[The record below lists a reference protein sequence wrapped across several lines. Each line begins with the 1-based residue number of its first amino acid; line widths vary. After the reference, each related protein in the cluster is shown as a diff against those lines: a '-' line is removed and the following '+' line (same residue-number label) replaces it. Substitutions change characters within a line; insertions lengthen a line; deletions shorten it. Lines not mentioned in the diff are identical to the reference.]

1 MKIVVAL
8 GGNALARRGQQASA
22 ENLRANVREAMVD
35 LSKVAMEHQLVVTHG
50 NGPQVGLLA
59 LQNLAYSEVESYP
72 LDILGAETQGMLGYV
87 IGQELMNSIG
97 MKRHMVTI
105 LTTTVVNGDDPAFGR
120 PTKFVG
126 PVYEQAE
133 AEALATKYGWTIAQD
148 GQHWRRVVPSP
159 EPVQIRQSESIDR
172 ILNLGLIVLCG
183 GGGGVPV
190 VVDRAT
196 DTMRGVEAVV
206 DKDASSAVLATEIG
220 ADMLLL
226 LTDGDAVC
234 LDWGTPEERAIRT
247 ASPAA
252 LREFDFAEGSMG
264 PKVEAAC
271 RYAEAT
277 GGEAVIGSLD
287 KIAEILTGRSG
298 TRISPPL
305 ELAFYE

>member
-8 GGNALARRGQQASA
+8 GGNALARRGQQATA
-22 ENLRANVREAMVD
+22 DNLRANVREAMAD
-35 LSKVAMEHQLVVTHG
+35 LSKVALEHQLVITHG

-87 IGQELMNSIG
+87 IGQELMNAIG
-97 MKRHMVTI
+97 MQRHMVTI
-105 LTTTVVNGDDPAFGR
+105 LTTTVVREDDPAFAR

-126 PVYEQAE
+126 PVYSKSE
-133 AEALATKYGWTIAQD
+133 AEEFAAKYDWTIAQD

-159 EPVQIRQSESIDR
+159 EPVLIRQSESIER
-172 ILNLGLIVLCG
+172 ILKLGLIVLCG

-190 VVDRAT
+190 VIDSKT
-196 DTMRGVEAVV
+196 DSMHGVEAVV
-206 DKDASSAVLATEIG
+206 DKDASSAVLARDIG

-234 LDWGTPEERAIRT
+234 LDWGTPDERAIRT

-252 LREFDFAEGSMG
+252 LREFNFAEGSMG
-264 PKVEAAC
+264 PKVAAAAQ
-271 RYAEAT
+271 YAEAT

-305 ELAFYE
+305 ELSFYE